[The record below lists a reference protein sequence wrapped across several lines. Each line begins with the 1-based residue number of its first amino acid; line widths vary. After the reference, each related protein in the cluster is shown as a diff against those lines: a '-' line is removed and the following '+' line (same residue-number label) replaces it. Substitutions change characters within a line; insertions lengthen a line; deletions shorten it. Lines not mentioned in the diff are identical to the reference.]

1 MLRTNGIPRLVAS
14 CLASLP
20 SVTFARFAHI
30 VAHISASSL
39 YTAEKYSTVRT
50 NHTSFTRSSVRGNSG
65 CFTHTF
71 KIGHLRNNFGNVSVQ
86 LATILSC
93 CFLCSENQSFLCSDA
108 ASLKKRWRHQGKVL
122 NRITDR
128 PPALFC
134 FPGPEAPGADAP
146 TGSGS
151 AATLSVAKAAASAFH
166 QGSRVLTFSR
176 VCILWGRRQTP
187 ACGDID
193 VPHAPLPHPGGSSVQ
208 GRGQPED
215 PAITSPESPRC
226 EEVRLLVSPVCL
238 VPVPCCQL
246 RITKKGHLSTA

>member
-1 MLRTNGIPRLVAS
+1 M
-14 CLASLP
+14 
-20 SVTFARFAHI
+20 
-30 VAHISASSL
+30 
-39 YTAEKYSTVRT
+39 RT

-108 ASLKKRWRHQGKVL
+108 SSLKKRWRHQGKVL

-176 VCILWGRRQTP
+176 VCILRGRRQAP

-215 PAITSPESPRC
+215 PAITSPELPRC

>member
-1 MLRTNGIPRLVAS
+1 MQTGSHDLWPRVWLLCPAPRLRGS
-14 CLASLP
+14 PTSW
-20 SVTFARFAHI
+20 
-30 VAHISASSL
+30 HISAL
-39 YTAEKYSTVRT
+39 RPLFTAEKYSTVRT

-108 ASLKKRWRHQGKVL
+108 SSLKKRWRHQGKVL

-166 QGSRVLTFSR
+166 QGSRPHVFKSLHLTGKKANPSLWGHRRSSCPSSPPWGQLCAGEGTAGRSSHHISR
-176 VCILWGRRQTP
+176 V
-187 ACGDID
+187 
-193 VPHAPLPHPGGSSVQ
+193 
-208 GRGQPED
+208 
-215 PAITSPESPRC
+215 
-226 EEVRLLVSPVCL
+226 
-238 VPVPCCQL
+238 
-246 RITKKGHLSTA
+246 TKV